1 MKSDSFLYEKIY
13 DFYKELIESGKLA
26 QGAKLPSIRRCAQIQ
41 QVSKTTVEQAYIN
54 LCDDGYLLP
63 KSQSGYYVS
72 YSGRQREESKAV
84 KKIENTG
91 FVSDYA
97 STGVD
102 STVFDLSLWTKYVKN
117 ALKYADRLKDY
128 GIPQGERELREQ
140 IAAYAAATRNCVC
153 DETNIVIG
161 AGVQTLLNVL
171 CALIGGTDKSIY
183 FNDTTYKQGIAVFTD
198 RGYDIS
204 DSAENASILYISP
217 SHATKRGDIM
227 SISQRHSLVE
237 YARKNEKL
245 IIEDDYDSEFRDLN
259 RPTPS
264 LQSLDSENVVYLG
277 TFSKL
282 LLPSLRIS
290 YMILPQELTEK
301 YSKLGHFYNQ
311 TVSIPDQI
319 ALKNYIYDGRLSS
332 QIKKARKLYTQKSKV
347 LTDAVINQFGNRAQI
362 EKTAT
367 PLYVRCKIKSKLTL
381 KELSVRLENSPRP
394 MRIIPVDEKNG
405 ELTVAFS
412 VSAVKTENIEPDIR
426 AIAEILL

>member
-1 MKSDSFLYEKIY
+1 MKSDDFLYEKIY
-13 DFYKELIESGKLA
+13 SFYKQLIETGKLS
-26 QGAKLPSIRRCAQIQ
+26 QGTKLPSIRRCAQIH

-72 YSGRQREESKAV
+72 YKGRQREESRAV
-84 KKIENTG
+84 KRDENTG
-91 FVSDYA
+91 FASDYA

-140 IAAYAAATRNCVC
+140 IANYTSSTRNCVC

-161 AGVQTLLNVL
+161 AGVQTLLNIL
-171 CALIGGTDKSIY
+171 CALISDREKSIY
-183 FNDTTYKQGIAVFTD
+183 FNDAAYKQGTAVFND
-198 RGYDIS
+198 RGYKITEN
-204 DSAENASILYISP
+204 AQNASILYISP
-217 SHATKRGDIM
+217 SHAGNMGDI
-227 SISQRHSLVE
+227 ISVSRRHSLVE
-237 YARKNEKL
+237 YARKNGKL
-245 IIEDDYDSEFRDLN
+245 IIEDDYDSEFRELN
-259 RPTPS
+259 RPMPS

-277 TFSKL
+277 TFSKM

-290 YMILPQELTEK
+290 YMILPRTLTQR
-301 YSKLGHFYNQ
+301 YSEIGRLYNQ

-319 ALKNYIYDGRLSS
+319 ALKSYINDGRLSL
-332 QIKKARKLYTQKSKV
+332 QIKKARKLYTLKSKT
-347 LTDAVINQFGNRAQI
+347 LTDALTDNFGGRVKI

-367 PLYVRCKIKSKLTL
+367 PLYVRCTL
-381 KELSVRLENSPRP
+381 KSGISLNELCRRLKNSPQP
-394 MRIIPVDEKNG
+394 MRIIPVKEKEG

-412 VSAVKTENIEPDIR
+412 VSAVKAENIEPDIKR
-426 AIAEILL
+426 MAEILL

>member
-1 MKSDSFLYEKIY
+1 MKSDGFLYEKIY
-13 DFYKELIESGKLA
+13 FFYKELIETGKLP
-26 QGAKLPSIRRCAQIQ
+26 QGAKLPSIRRCAQIR

-72 YSGRQREESKAV
+72 YTGRQREESKAV
-84 KKIENTG
+84 KREESAG

-102 STVFDLSLWTKYVKN
+102 STVFDLSLWTRYVKN
-117 ALKYADRLKDY
+117 ALKHADRLKDY

-140 IAAYAAATRNCVC
+140 IANYTSSTRNCVC
-153 DETNIVIG
+153 DESNIVIG
-161 AGVQTLLNVL
+161 AGVQTLLNIL
-171 CALIGGTDKSIY
+171 CALTDGREKSIY
-183 FNDTTYKQGIAVFTD
+183 FNDSAYRQGIAVFKD
-198 RGYDIS
+198 RGYKITD
-204 DSAENASILYISP
+204 DAGDASILYISP
-217 SHATKRGDIM
+217 SHAAKRGDII
-227 SISQRHSLVE
+227 SINRRHSLVQ
-237 YARKNEKL
+237 YARKNGKL

-290 YMILPQELTEK
+290 YMILPPALTQK
-301 YSKLGHFYNQ
+301 YALIGDLYNQ

-332 QIKKARKLYTQKSKV
+332 QIKKARKLYTQKSKL
-347 LTDAVINQFGNRAQI
+347 LTDAVISCFGDRAEI
-362 EKTAT
+362 ERTAT
-367 PLYVRCKIKSKLTL
+367 PLYVRCTIKSGTTL
-381 KELSVRLENSPRP
+381 NELVERLKSRP
-394 MRIIPVDEKNG
+394 EPIRIIPVEEKDG
-405 ELTVAFS
+405 KLGIAFS
-412 VSAVKTENIEPDIR
+412 VSAVNAENIEPDIKK
-426 AIAEILL
+426 IAEILL